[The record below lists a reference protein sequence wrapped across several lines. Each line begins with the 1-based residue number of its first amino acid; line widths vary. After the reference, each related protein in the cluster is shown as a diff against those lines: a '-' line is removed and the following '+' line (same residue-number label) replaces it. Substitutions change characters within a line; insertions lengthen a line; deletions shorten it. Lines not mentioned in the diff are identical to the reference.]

1 MSLTERL
8 EHDEAGRIVVLTNAD
23 GVRSRF
29 FYGAANVLQ
38 PVAIVRAGVATGY
51 AHDAQGR
58 VIAVADTSGRGIA
71 LTYDAAGRVN
81 AVTDAQGY
89 KQELSLDSEGKVLR
103 AGMFEPGQLQP
114 LRAAYR
120 FYDNQQR
127 LARHLLPDGRI
138 SAYTYD
144 DSAAGQ
150 GRLAEHSDGDDVLHL
165 HRSNAQ
171 GQAARIDLASDGLMR
186 VALGGLPA
194 TPSQPH
200 VQRDDF
206 GRAVLQWR
214 PEQGL
219 TTRVFDAAG
228 HVVREAL
235 RDRVAQAAGHS
246 EQGFDAAGRLLW
258 RRTFDNKS
266 ALLQTTNYTY
276 EGVRLKTRSDD
287 AQDQRFEHD
296 EAGRI
301 TATTIT
307 LKDDNARSVFT
318 TTLHTK
324 YDAQGQPIAKTLAD
338 GQALRIERDAATGVA
353 RQLTLQSARWA
364 RVHERLAHWLP
375 ATWAA
380 TARGWL
386 PQDSVVRDIAFHPYN
401 GITGL
406 THGNGLHTSK
416 QFDIAGRLT
425 ALNAGTDR
433 LSYGYG
439 AGPRIRKLG
448 DKTLEY
454 TGFGQLKEQDTA
466 RVIKTATN
474 AAAGMA
480 KLEFDNLGRIVN
492 DGVNRYTFTAD
503 GQVRSVSTQDNRPIA
518 TYRYNALRQRVG
530 KTVEQR
536 TTYFLWHDGK
546 LVAEIEGSG
555 EHAGQIS
562 AQYLYLA
569 DEGKAQPIAKLEAAH
584 AAGNTTGR
592 GRTLFIHANH
602 RGEPMA
608 MSNGQQRVVWRAS
621 SDAWGFIDAAQ
632 LREQQAEL
640 NIRLPGQY
648 FDAES
653 GLHDNWHRSYDPR
666 PGSAAKGRYLSPDP
680 AGYPDG
686 PDAYA
691 YVNGDPINKTD
702 PTGLYEEDVHYYLTF
717 FLARI
722 AGLSEEAGRNIALG
736 AQYIDDNPLTQPLSG
751 AITPNRRALPLYH
764 FTRERGADLTNDP
777 ITRIQNP
784 TSAQLENLRRPSM
797 DERLSPC
804 ARQRFFGEYLHA
816 FEDTFS
822 HRDQNNVP
830 FFFTS
835 TAGHGAFNHDPDQ
848 TYNVR
853 EFQNNE
859 MRTMRMAQEVFEQI
873 QSFGGGAAPR
883 TWGDVSV
890 AVLQF
895 VRTGQGAGNAA
906 GRWQDNCYVAPLAC
920 DPATAQ
926 ERHGAEI
933 QAKAAVLERQLVA
946 FDLASVGDLVPD
958 RGRLS
963 YNRGEADRRRR
974 DNLRGLT
981 HQADPNSG
989 QPGFPGVLLPGD

>member
-1 MSLTERL
+1 
-8 EHDEAGRIVVLTNAD
+8 
-23 GVRSRF
+23 
-29 FYGAANVLQ
+29 
-38 PVAIVRAGVATGY
+38 
-51 AHDAQGR
+51 
-58 VIAVADTSGRGIA
+58 
-71 LTYDAAGRVN
+71 
-81 AVTDAQGY
+81 
-89 KQELSLDSEGKVLR
+89 
-103 AGMFEPGQLQP
+103 
-114 LRAAYR
+114 
-120 FYDNQQR
+120 
-127 LARHLLPDGRI
+127 
-138 SAYTYD
+138 
-144 DSAAGQ
+144 
-150 GRLAEHSDGDDVLHL
+150 
-165 HRSNAQ
+165 
-171 GQAARIDLASDGLMR
+171 
-186 VALGGLPA
+186 
-194 TPSQPH
+194 
-200 VQRDDF
+200 
-206 GRAVLQWR
+206 
-214 PEQGL
+214 
-219 TTRVFDAAG
+219 
-228 HVVREAL
+228 
-235 RDRVAQAAGHS
+235 
-246 EQGFDAAGRLLW
+246 
-258 RRTFDNKS
+258 
-266 ALLQTTNYTY
+266 
-276 EGVRLKTRSDD
+276 VRLKTRSDD

-702 PTGLYEEDVHYYLTF
+702 ATGLYEEDVHYYMTY
-717 FLARI
+717 FLARV
-722 AGLSEEAGRNIALG
+722 AGLAHETALTMAQATYYIDSNPFTRPLDPDNPVGSYLSDPAGAAARLG
-736 AQYIDDNPLTQPLSG
+736 A
-751 AITPNRRALPLYH
+751 YH
-764 FTRERGADLTNDP
+764 FTQGGSDPARIERWYVPTAEERAAAIRAGYAPLPPYIREPDDVYAARRLQNPGNP
-777 ITRIQNP
+777 QITRLRTAANTNLR
-784 TSAQLENLRRPSM
+784 TSANPSGS
-797 DERLSPC
+797 SPC
-804 ARQRFFGEYLHA
+804 MRVQLFGEFLHA
-816 FEDTFS
+816 FQDTFG
-822 HRDQNNVP
+822 HRDQNNAPINVNGGL
-830 FFFTS
+830 
-835 TAGHGAFNHDPDQ
+835 GHLAYGHEPDR
-848 TYNVR
+848 TYNDTTYITAFPSAIGDWSNR
-853 EFQNNE
+853 EA
-859 MRTMRMAQEVFEQI
+859 RTLQMERETFAQI
-873 QSFGGGAAPR
+873 QRNFG
-883 TWGDVSV
+883 T
-890 AVLQF
+890 
-895 VRTGQGAGNAA
+895 
-906 GRWQDNCYVAPLAC
+906 
-920 DPATAQ
+920 TASDRNGMPV
-926 ERHGAEI
+926 EFSDI
-933 QAKAAVLERQLVA
+933 QAALQRFNGTRENDGDGTGFDGKQRILNEELARLGFVVPVRDGLIPRFNPGEACRDRQRY
-946 FDLASVGDLVPD
+946 LASIATSRQAAAQAGAPD
-958 RGRLS
+958 P
-963 YNRGEADRRRR
+963 Y
-974 DNLRGLT
+974 
-981 HQADPNSG
+981 
-989 QPGFPGVLLPGD
+989 PGVIARTPQTCPA